1 MSARIPSPPVV
12 VSSLPANSSSPS
24 ASWANWLQL
33 HLVVLA
39 WGFTGP
45 LGRLISLPPVETV
58 AWRTGMA
65 ALGLAVVARMLRAGL
80 NVGGHTALK
89 LLGNGLLVGGHWML
103 FFLAVKLGNV
113 SVAMAALPTTMIW
126 CSLLEPLFEKGRRI
140 SRLEL
145 GMGVLMVLAVGLIF
159 RVEFAYWQG
168 FAAGLGCAFVGALF
182 AVINKHL
189 VAREHFAVISCYQMA
204 GACVGAVAVLVGQW
218 LLGTS
223 PQSPQTADWVWLL
236 VLSQVCTV
244 GAYAAYMNVLRHLSV
259 FSINVVYNLEPVYG
273 IVLAALLFGDK
284 ERMSGGFYL
293 GTGIILMAVVVTPWL
308 QARAR
313 SAGDTRRKT

>member
-1 MSARIPSPPVV
+1 M
-12 VSSLPANSSSPS
+12 SSLPVTSSSPA
-24 ASWANWLQL
+24 ASWASWLQL

-58 AWRTGMA
+58 AWRTGLA
-65 ALGLAVVARMLRAGL
+65 ALGLAVLARIMKAGL
-80 NVGGHTALK
+80 NVGGRTALK
-89 LLGNGLLVGGHWML
+89 LLGNGLLVGAHWML

-145 GMGVLMVLAVGLIF
+145 GMGLLMVLAVGLIF

-204 GACVGAVAVLVGQW
+204 GACAGALAVLAISGASGRPVAH
-218 LLGTS
+218 
-223 PQSPQTADWVWLL
+223 PQNMDWVWLL

-244 GAYAAYMNVLRHLSV
+244 GAYAAYMDVLRRLSV

-273 IVLAALLFGDK
+273 ILLAALFFGDT
-284 ERMSGGFYL
+284 ERMSPGFYV
-293 GTGIILMAVVVTPWL
+293 GTGMILVAVVVTPWL

-313 SAGDTRRKT
+313 SAGDARLEDTRRKT